1 MTGAEFITYVKVKIN
16 RLDTAAYEAVDPEE
30 ILFYGREAMKRIS
43 LDFDKGV
50 YRGTLNS
57 ATYLNYLA
65 SITKT
70 EPEKV
75 CTDGAIALPLLL
87 KLKDVQAYVT
97 VGANS
102 GWVPCEPE
110 TNESNSLREN
120 NPFEKSFV
128 DMPNYRLIDDK
139 IQVVQNGFTCSK
151 IKYEYLKYPDEITEV
166 SIINVPYQSELEDMT
181 ATLVLENLESRRI
194 ETQPAISRSLNIV

>member
-16 RLDTAAYEAVDPEE
+16 RLDTAAYEAVEPEE

-43 LDFDKGV
+43 LDFDKGS
-50 YRGTLNS
+50 YKNSPNS
-57 ATYLNYLA
+57 ATYLNYLG

-70 EPEKV
+70 QPEIT
-75 CTDGAIALPLLL
+75 CTNGAIPLPLLL

-97 VGANS
+97 VSGKS

-110 TNESNSLREN
+110 DNNGDSLREN
-120 NPFEKSFV
+120 NPFDKSYV
-128 DMPNYRLIDDK
+128 DMPNYKLVDNK
-139 IQVVQNGFTCSK
+139 IQVVASGFTCEK
-151 IKYEYLKYPDEITEV
+151 IKYVYLEYPAEITEASV
-166 SIINVPYQSELEDMT
+166 INVPFQSDLEDMT